1 MPLFR
6 RQTPTVALL
15 LLMMPMQTFPRALI
29 FDLNGTMINDMEFHM
44 RAWSQILNKDLKAE
58 LSPEQVKSQMYGKN
72 SELLERV
79 FGKGRFTED
88 EMEYWSREKEKRYQ
102 KDYLPHL
109 RLIKGLRELLDRAR
123 DYNIPM
129 AIGSA
134 AIPFNIDF
142 VLDNLDIRKYF
153 SAIVSAEDVVI
164 SKPDPETFLKAAEL
178 LNTEPSRCLVF
189 EDAPKGVEAAER
201 AGMKSVVLT
210 TMHNRNDFPSSANIL
225 AFIKDYTDPFIH
237 SLF

>member
-1 MPLFR
+1 
-6 RQTPTVALL
+6 
-15 LLMMPMQTFPRALI
+15 MQTFPRALI
-29 FDLNGTMINDMEFHM
+29 FDLNGTMINDMEFHL
-44 RAWSQILNKDLKAE
+44 RAWSEILNNDLNAG

-72 SELLERV
+72 SELLDRV
-79 FGKGRFTED
+79 FGKGKFSED

-102 KDYLPHL
+102 KAYLPYL
-109 RLIKGLRELLDRAR
+109 RLIKGLPELLDKAWEKK
-123 DYNIPM
+123 IPM

-164 SKPDPETFLKAAEL
+164 SKPDPETFLKAAAL
-178 LNTEPSRCLVF
+178 LHIEPSGCLVF
-189 EDAPKGVEAAER
+189 EDAPKGVEAAVR

-210 TMHNRNDFPSSANIL
+210 TMHKRNYFPFTENIL
-225 AFIKDYTDPFIH
+225 AFIKDYTDPFID